1 MSNPSDTCIFHIV
14 TREQV
19 AAVLSDSTYTSPS
32 LANEGFMHFCS
43 AHQVKN
49 VVATFYPLETDLKLL
64 VVDVSLLRS
73 ELRYEP
79 AAPGL
84 PEQMYTEFFASQMF
98 PHLYGP
104 LDVDAIIDVIEVER
118 FNGQNVH
125 GDTAAML
132 RHYRFDRLPVEGT
145 LFKSTWRAELASIH
159 DGPAGT
165 AMIGLYANQ
174 PQSLSCFH
182 KLDYDE
188 VWHVYGGDAF
198 TLFLLFPGGR
208 STEITMGP
216 NLLAGEKVQFVVPAG
231 VWQAGCL
238 NQGGRYALFGC
249 TMAPGF
255 TGTCFEAGTA
265 DELIA
270 LYPKKAEIINKLSVN
285 GHQKM
290 MPQGFAQ

>member
-1 MSNPSDTCIFHIV
+1 M
-14 TREQV
+14 
-19 AAVLSDSTYTSPS
+19 
-32 LANEGFMHFCS
+32 
-43 AHQVKN
+43 
-49 VVATFYPLETDLKLL
+49 
-64 VVDVSLLRS
+64 
-73 ELRYEP
+73 
-79 AAPGL
+79 
-84 PEQMYTEFFASQMF
+84 
-98 PHLYGP
+98 YGP
-104 LDVDAIIDVIEVER
+104 LDVDAIIDVIDFEH
-118 FNGQNVH
+118 FDGQSVH
-125 GDTAAML
+125 ADTAAML

-145 LFKSTWRAELASIH
+145 LFKSTWRAEQASIH

-198 TLFLLFPGGR
+198 TLFLLFPDGR

-216 NLLAGEKVQFVVPAG
+216 NLLAGDKVQFVVPAG

-238 NQGGRYALFGC
+238 NEGGRFALFGC

-255 TGTCFEAGTA
+255 IGTCFEAGTA
-265 DELIA
+265 AELTA
-270 LYPKKAEIINKLSVN
+270 LYPSKAEIINKLSVN
-285 GHQKM
+285 GHEKM